1 MSEVGPSSW
10 PPVETVD
17 DWLGAMWDEA
27 RAAGLDAEQA
37 GRVCLVVAL
46 RLHRSDDSLTHSDDG
61 QDRWRSLAA
70 IELERME
77 LLHRWR
83 SDGSAS

>member
-1 MSEVGPSSW
+1 MSEVGPSSR
-10 PPVETVD
+10 PSAELLD
-17 DWLGAMWDEA
+17 DWLGAMWAEA

-46 RLHRSDDSLTHSDDG
+46 RLHRSDESVTHSDDG
-61 QDRWRSLAA
+61 QDHWRSLAA
-70 IELERME
+70 VELERMG

-83 SDGSAS
+83 SGGSAS